1 MSRRQQQQT
10 TAKLLIQ
17 TDKSNDN
24 TKQID
29 NSINKKYIR

>member
-1 MSRRQQQQT
+1 MSKRQQQQ

-24 TKQID
+24 TKQTD

>member
-1 MSRRQQQQT
+1 MSTRQQQQT
-10 TAKLLIQ
+10 TTKLLVQ

-24 TKQID
+24 IKQID